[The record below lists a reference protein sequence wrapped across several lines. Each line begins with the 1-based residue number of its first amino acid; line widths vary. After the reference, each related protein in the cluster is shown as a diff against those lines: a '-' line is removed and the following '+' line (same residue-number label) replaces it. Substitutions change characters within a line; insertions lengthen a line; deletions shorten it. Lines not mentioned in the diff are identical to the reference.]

1 MCPYGLNLIGKT
13 LKNIVT
19 LLTLAILSVIVTAC
33 TVGARSAAVDSTPTS
48 DFSLKDFMG
57 RWYEIARFD
66 HSFERDMEYVTADYI
81 LQDDG
86 TVEVINS
93 GMRGGE
99 AHTARGRAKTT
110 DTPGRLRVSFFWI
123 FYSDYNVLAMGD
135 DGGWALVGSRS
146 PKYLWILSRTR
157 TSSREFSI
165 RSLRRLP
172 RADTTRRNLS
182 TSSSGKDA
190 ISLRQ
195 MLRHVH
201 IAL

>member
-93 GMRGGE
+93 GMRGG
-99 AHTARGRAKTT
+99 AVAPRQPIRPDACGCRSSGSFTLIITCWRWATMAGGPLSGAARPNICG
-110 DTPGRLRVSFFWI
+110 SC
-123 FYSDYNVLAMGD
+123 LA
-135 DGGWALVGSRS
+135 R
-146 PKYLWILSRTR
+146 R
-157 TSSREFSI
+157 TSSRAFSI